1 MHYLCTKQ
9 KNMAEHNETGK
20 WGEQLATDYL
30 KEKGYTVLERDW
42 RDGHRDIDI
51 IAMTPDNREMVFVEV
66 KTRSSDV
73 ITKPEDAIDMKK
85 IRNIGMAAN
94 AYVKMN
100 NVLCELRFDVVSIV
114 GTRKESAE
122 LEHIEDA
129 FNPCLAFR

>member
-1 MHYLCTKQ
+1 MHYLCKQ

>member
-1 MHYLCTKQ
+1 
-9 KNMAEHNETGK
+9 MAEHNETGK